1 MNMTFG
7 YTTRHVLLSW
17 SITSAI
23 PVILNSPSRRWAGF
37 ADVFPKTPTVRRIG
51 LVCSLPRRPHNE
63 FLRAELEDEEE
74 RDYVIFV
81 RRWHRSLRMLASPV
95 RSFCN

>member
-37 ADVFPKTPTVRRIG
+37 SDVFPKNTDSAENWIG
-51 LVCSLPRRPHNE
+51 LFIAKE
-63 FLRAELEDEEE
+63 TAQ
-74 RDYVIFV
+74 
-81 RRWHRSLRMLASPV
+81 
-95 RSFCN
+95 